1 MPVDRISTTVSRFNG
16 FINTRDIKGLSA
28 MMTDDHTFIDGA
40 NQRVVGK
47 EECILAWQGFFAA
60 FPDYQNHFEHIS
72 ADEELVAIMGRSS
85 CSDRRL
91 DGPALWS
98 ATVRN
103 EQISEWRVFEDTGS
117 NRKSLGLPEEG
128 GD

>member
-1 MPVDRISTTVSRFNG
+1 MTVSRFNG
-16 FINTRDIKGLSA
+16 FINSRDIEGLSA

-47 EECILAWQGFFAA
+47 QECIRAWKGFFAA
-60 FPDYQNHFEHIS
+60 FPDYQNHFQHIS
-72 ADEELVAIMGRSS
+72 VNEELVVMMGRSS
-85 CSDRRL
+85 CSDARL

-103 EQISEWRVFEDTGS
+103 EQVADWRVFEDTGA
-117 NRKSLGLPEEG
+117 NRKLLGLP
-128 GD
+128 DADDD

>member
-1 MPVDRISTTVSRFNG
+1 MTVSRFNG
-16 FINTRDIKGLSA
+16 FINSRDIEGLSA

-47 EECILAWQGFFAA
+47 QECIRAWKGFFAA
-60 FPDYQNHFEHIS
+60 FPDYQNHFEHVS
-72 ADEELVAIMGRSS
+72 TNAELVAVMGRSS
-85 CSDRRL
+85 CSDARL

-103 EQISEWRVFEDTGS
+103 EQVSEWRVFEDTRS
-117 NRKSLGLPEEG
+117 NRKSLGLPEKD